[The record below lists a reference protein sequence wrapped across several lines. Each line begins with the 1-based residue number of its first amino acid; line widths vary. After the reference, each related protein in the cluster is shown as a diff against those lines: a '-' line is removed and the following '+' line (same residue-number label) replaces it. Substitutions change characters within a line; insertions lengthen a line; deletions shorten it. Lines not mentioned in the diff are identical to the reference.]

1 MCFIFFI
8 FISRRL
14 YNFGICSVSTWC
26 TFIVVSKLLHP
37 TVLRLLII
45 STQKIN
51 MTSWPPP
58 PFFYIYIKKM
68 VFVYT
73 VVQSKKIPCD
83 DPRWVF
89 FLIVAYFEKV
99 KIIYVKIFFI
109 FSYDRKEIIC
119 VFFYCFEF
127 QDKIFLIKTNGLS
140 VQIAQTCHS
149 RQMN

>member
-1 MCFIFFI
+1 
-8 FISRRL
+8 
-14 YNFGICSVSTWC
+14 
-26 TFIVVSKLLHP
+26 
-37 TVLRLLII
+37 
-45 STQKIN
+45 
-51 MTSWPPP
+51 
-58 PFFYIYIKKM
+58 M

-73 VVQSKKIPCD
+73 VVQSKKISCD

-99 KIIYVKIFFI
+99 KIIYVKIFFYI
-109 FSYDRKEIIC
+109 FIWQERNHLW
-119 VFFYCFEF
+119 FFCFEF

>member
-1 MCFIFFI
+1 MFSF
-8 FISRRL
+8 L
-14 YNFGICSVSTWC
+14 STWC

-51 MTSWPPP
+51 MTFCSPP

-89 FLIVAYFEKV
+89 FNC
-99 KIIYVKIFFI
+99 
-109 FSYDRKEIIC
+109 C
-119 VFFYCFEF
+119 VF
-127 QDKIFLIKTNGLS
+127 
-140 VQIAQTCHS
+140 
-149 RQMN
+149 

>member
-51 MTSWPPP
+51 MTSWFPP

-119 VFFYCFEF
+119 VFFLLF
-127 QDKIFLIKTNGLS
+127 
-140 VQIAQTCHS
+140 
-149 RQMN
+149 

>member
-51 MTSWPPP
+51 MTSWPP

>member
-1 MCFIFFI
+1 MFSF
-8 FISRRL
+8 L
-14 YNFGICSVSTWC
+14 STWC

-51 MTSWPPP
+51 MTSWSPP
-58 PFFYIYIKKM
+58 PFFLYLHKKDGFRLYCSPKQKNSLWWPQ
-68 VFVYT
+68 VG
-73 VVQSKKIPCD
+73 
-83 DPRWVF
+83 F

-119 VFFYCFEF
+119 GFFYCFEF

>member
-1 MCFIFFI
+1 MFSF
-8 FISRRL
+8 L
-14 YNFGICSVSTWC
+14 STWC

-51 MTSWPPP
+51 MTSWSPP